1 MKLEIQIVVKVPAMS
16 SDQRLEMVEG
26 AMAAFRRAFPLAE
39 PLLYPDAPLP
49 VTVTIHTEDED
60 AQGE

>member
-26 AMAAFRRAFPLAE
+26 VMTAFRRAFPLAE
-39 PLLYPDAPLP
+39 PLLEPSAPMP
-49 VTVTIHTEDED
+49 VTVIFHVDDED
-60 AQGE
+60 A